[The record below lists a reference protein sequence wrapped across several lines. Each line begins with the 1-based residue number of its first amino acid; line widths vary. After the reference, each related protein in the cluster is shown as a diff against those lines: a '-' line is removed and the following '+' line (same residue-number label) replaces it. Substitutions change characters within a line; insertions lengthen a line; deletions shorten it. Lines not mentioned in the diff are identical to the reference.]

1 VKSISAVL
9 VMILLVLPFS
19 SCGEK
24 QEQREETPET
34 AAEETISFTNEEI
47 SFAIFFDE
55 KGTQRQIKLE
65 KGQKELK
72 AYLFVRFPEDLGIA
86 AVEYR
91 INLPDGVRIWSDRF
105 YEERSLTMGNFEH
118 GMTEGFHCVYG
129 PELLL
134 HVLTLGIEKDLE
146 NATISILPSERTKFL
161 GVAKCDDT
169 FTEVRATSFRA
180 VINPT
185 D

>member
-1 VKSISAVL
+1 VKTISAVL
-9 VMILLVLPFS
+9 VMILFVLSFS

-24 QEQREETPET
+24 EEQEQTPEP
-34 AAEETISFTNEEI
+34 AAQQTLSFVNEEI
-47 SFAIFFDE
+47 SFGVFFDE
-55 KGTQRQIKLE
+55 KGTERQITIE

-72 AYLFVRFPEDLGIA
+72 AYIFVRFPEDLGIA

-91 INLPDGVRIWSDRF
+91 IDLPEGVRIWSDRF
-105 YEERSLTMGNFEH
+105 YEKRSLTMGTFEH

-146 NATISILPSERTKFL
+146 NATISLMPSHRTDFI
-161 GVAKCDDT
+161 GVAKCDDV
-169 FTEVRATSFRA
+169 FTEVRAASFKA

-185 D
+185 E

>member
-1 VKSISAVL
+1 MKTVSAIL
-9 VMILLVLPFS
+9 LMILFILPFS

-24 QEQREETPET
+24 EEEQEQSPEPV
-34 AAEETISFTNEEI
+34 AEETISFIEDEI
-47 SFAIFFDE
+47 SYGIFFDE
-55 KGTQRQIKLE
+55 KGTQREITLE

-72 AYLFVRFPEDLGIA
+72 AYLFLRFPEELGIG

-91 INLPDGVRIWSDRF
+91 IELPEGVRIWSDRF
-105 YEERSLTMGNFEH
+105 YEKRSLTMGNFEH
-118 GMTEGFHCVYG
+118 GMTEGFDCVYG

-134 HVLTLGIEKDLE
+134 HVLTLGIEKELE
-146 NATISILPSERTKFL
+146 NATIAILPSHRTEFI
-161 GVAKCDDT
+161 GVAECDGM
-169 FTEVRATSFRA
+169 FSEHRATSFKA

>member
-1 VKSISAVL
+1 VKTMLTALI
-9 VMILLVLPFS
+9 MILFILPFS

-24 QEQREETPET
+24 EEQEQTPEP
-34 AAEETISFTNEEI
+34 AAEETISFTSEEI
-47 SFAIFFDE
+47 SYGVFFDE
-55 KGTQRQIKLE
+55 KGTQREITLE

-72 AYLFVRFPEDLGIA
+72 IYIFVRFPEELGIG

-91 INLPDGVRIWSDRF
+91 IDLPEGVRIWSDRF
-105 YEERSLTMGNFEH
+105 YEKRSLTMGSFEH
-118 GMTEGFHCVYG
+118 GMTEGFDCVYG

-146 NATISILPSERTKFL
+146 NATISIMPSHRTDFI
-161 GVAKCDDT
+161 GIAECDDA
-169 FTEVRATSFRA
+169 FSEHRATSFKA
-180 VINPT
+180 VINPI